1 MARIARSACR
11 AQRDSAMTRRSFD
24 AKVVLVSG
32 AAGGLGVALCRRFA
46 AAGATIVA
54 VDRDAA
60 GLERLGESLATD
72 TVPVLTLPT
81 DITDVMACRAVVD
94 ATLARF
100 GRLDGLV
107 NNAGISHR
115 SLLRETDPATIRRV
129 MDVNFFGAVHL
140 TQAALPQLLAQH
152 GAIVAISSVAGF
164 APLIGRTGYAASKH
178 ALHGFFDSLR
188 SEVEGE
194 GVGVTLVCPSFIR
207 TGIGAAATDGSGAPV
222 SSQRVITGRESSAE
236 AIAARI
242 FDAVVA
248 GRGLLFPDAVSRQ
261 AWWLSRLA
269 PGLYAKIMKRRL
281 GKEFAGLEPH
291 P

>member
-1 MARIARSACR
+1 
-11 AQRDSAMTRRSFD
+11 MTHRRFD
-24 AKVVLVSG
+24 AKVVMVSG
-32 AAGGLGVALCRRFA
+32 AAGGLGTALCRRFG
-46 AAGATIVA
+46 AAGAQIVA

-60 GLERLGESLATD
+60 GLQRLGQHLATQS
-72 TVPVLTLPT
+72 VQVLTLPT
-81 DITDVMACRAVVD
+81 DITDVMACRVAVD
-94 ATLARF
+94 AALARF

-115 SLLRETDPATIRRV
+115 SLLRDTDPATIRRV
-129 MDVNFFGAVHL
+129 MDVNFFGAVQL
-140 TQAALPQLLAQH
+140 TLAALPQLLARH

-188 SEVEGE
+188 SEVEDE
-194 GVGVTLVCPSFIR
+194 GVSVTLVCPSFIR

-222 SSQRVITGRESSAE
+222 SSQRVTTGGESTPDE
-236 AIAARI
+236 
-242 FDAVVA
+242 VA
-248 GRGLLFPDAVSRQ
+248 GRIFGAVAARRRLLLPDAVSRQ

-269 PGLYAKIMKRRL
+269 PDLYTKIMKRRL
-281 GKEFAGLEPH
+281 GKEFARPGPH

>member
-1 MARIARSACR
+1 MTH
-11 AQRDSAMTRRSFD
+11 RDFR
-24 AKVVLVSG
+24 AKVVMVSG
-32 AAGGLGVALCRRFA
+32 AAGGLGAALCRRFA
-46 AAGATIVA
+46 AAGAQIVA
-54 VDRDAA
+54 VDRDGA
-60 GLERLGESLATD
+60 GLDRLDASLAANA
-72 TVPVLTLPT
+72 VPVLTLVT
-81 DITDVMACRAVVD
+81 DITDVQACRAAVD
-94 ATLARF
+94 AALARF

-115 SLLRETDPATIRRV
+115 SLLRETDPSTIRRV

-140 TQAALPQLLAQH
+140 TQAALPHLLAH
-152 GAIVAISSVAGF
+152 RGAIVAISSVAGF

-222 SSQRVITGRESSAE
+222 STRRLTTGGESTPDD
-236 AIAARI
+236 IAARI
-242 FDAVVA
+242 FDAAVA
-248 GRGLLFPDAVSRQ
+248 GRRLLLPDAVSRK
-261 AWWLSRLA
+261 AWWVSRLA

-281 GKEFAGLEPH
+281 GEEFAGIGPE
-291 P
+291 